1 MIQVISIHQE
11 KEWKQFVSKSENYDF
26 YHTWYYH
33 NMDKS
38 GKPILFVYK
47 EKDDFIAF
55 PLIKRVI
62 PNSNL
67 FDLTSVY
74 GYSGPISNKCFDQIS
89 NQMKE
94 NFKIEFEFFLKENG
108 YISVFSRLHP
118 FFNQLSLMEKFDG
131 IYDNGLTV
139 VIDLRTTIDEQRS
152 NYQSK
157 LRRHINKI
165 RKLGF
170 YLKEVNSI
178 ADIREF
184 TALYIENMKRLGAND
199 SYMFTEEYFQSLL
212 MAEDFD
218 AKLFMLYLE
227 NEAVCGEVVICTKKI
242 MQSHLLASS
251 NKYNGYSPTKL
262 ITDEVSLVG
271 RQLGMHFYSLGGGLG
286 FKQDS
291 LFHFKSLFSKFFMD
305 FKSWRYIANEENY
318 NLLLKESN
326 IDPELRVDF
335 FPLYRYQSTEKREI
349 IIENILE
356 N

>member
-33 NMDKS
+33 HLDKS
-38 GKPILFVYK
+38 GNPILFVYQ
-47 EKDDFIAF
+47 ENEDFIAF

-74 GYSGPISNKCFDQIS
+74 GYSGPLSNKSFDKIC

-94 NFKIEFEFFLKENG
+94 NFKKEFEVFLKENG

-118 FFNQLSLMEKFDG
+118 FFNQLSLMEMFDG
-131 IYDNGLTV
+131 IHDNGLTV
-139 VIDLRTTIDEQRS
+139 VIDLQTTIEVQRS

-157 LRRHINKI
+157 LRRHINKT

-170 YLKEVNSI
+170 YLKEVNT
-178 ADIREF
+178 AEAIREF
-184 TALYIENMKRLGAND
+184 TALYTENMQRLGASE
-199 SYMFTEEYFQSLL
+199 SYMFTEEYFQSMLN
-212 MAEDFD
+212 ADDFD

-227 NEAVCGEVVICTKKI
+227 NEAVCGEIIICTKKI

-251 NKYNGYSPTKL
+251 DKYNSYSPTKL
-262 ITDEVSLVG
+262 ITDEVSLIG
-271 RQLGMHFYSLGGGLG
+271 RQLGMHYYSLGGGLG

-291 LFHFKSLFSKFFMD
+291 LFHFKSLFSKLFMD

-326 IDPELRVDF
+326 IDPDLRVDF
-335 FPLYRYQSTEKREI
+335 FPLYRYQSAEKNDL